1 MGRKSKEEQLCVYTW
16 LIHFAVQ
23 QKITQDYNATI
34 LQKKK
39 KITVII
45 IANVAI
51 LNKVRIIKKI
61 KSKST

>member
-16 LIHFAVQ
+16 LIHFAIQ

-39 KITVII
+39 ITVII
-45 IANVAI
+45 IANVVI